1 MQECQPSQV
10 LFDYLQREL
19 PQDLKSRVDAH
30 LLHCAGCREELER
43 LRLQIQQVR
52 TTLARLDPA
61 QVSPA
66 RQKPDLVRLSAR
78 PVSFAPLSRLAVAFA
93 AAVMLILG
101 AVMHLSGNQNTLANS
116 ISQLKVIVDVSS
128 GVYAATTMDCT
139 VNIPDAGGQSSDYRV
154 RWSSTGV
161 TRIDMDPNN
170 GTEQTLWISNM
181 IVPPDPVWQ
190 PAMEFLT
197 PAILAQH
204 MEERYGLA
212 QTGSKSGAGQYEFL
226 LAGQEDRQ
234 TIEIAVD
241 ERTYLPKMLKKYSR
255 DSGKTGQQRQ
265 CLMEVRFLWNQ
276 PILREVFIPGSHDAK

>member
-19 PQDLKSRVDAH
+19 PQNLKSLVDAH
-30 LLHCAGCREELER
+30 LLHCVGCREELER
-43 LRLQIQQVR
+43 LRLQIQQVQ
-52 TTLARLDPA
+52 TTLARLDPS

-66 RQKPDLVRLSAR
+66 KLKPDLIRLSAH
-78 PVSFAPLSRLAVAFA
+78 PASSPSLSRLAVAVA

-101 AVMHLSGNQNTLANS
+101 AVMHLSGTQSALANS

-128 GVYAATTMDCT
+128 GVYAATTMDCII
-139 VNIPDAGGQSSDYRV
+139 NIPDARGQSPDYRV
-154 RWSSTGV
+154 RWSSAGV

-204 MEERYGLA
+204 IEKRYGLE
-212 QTGSKSGAGQYEFL
+212 QTRSSSGAGQYEFL
-226 LAGQEDRQ
+226 LEGQEDRQ
-234 TIEIAVD
+234 SIEVAVD
-241 ERTYLPKMLKKYSR
+241 ERTYLPKMLKKYSQ

-265 CLMEVRFLWNQ
+265 CLMVVRFLWNQ
-276 PILREVFIPGSHDAK
+276 PILREVFIPGSPDAK

>member
-30 LLHCAGCREELER
+30 LLDCAGCREELER
-43 LRLQIQQVR
+43 LRLQIQRVR

-66 RQKPDLVRLSAR
+66 KQKPDLVRLSAR
-78 PVSFAPLSRLAVAFA
+78 PVSFAPFSHLAVAFA

-101 AVMHLSGNQNTLANS
+101 AVMHLSGNHNALANS
-116 ISQLKVIVDVSS
+116 ISQLKVLVDVSS
-128 GVYAATTMDCT
+128 GVYAATTMDCI
-139 VNIPDAGGQSSDYRV
+139 VNIPDAGGQSTDFRV

-181 IVPPDPVWQ
+181 NVPPDPVWK

-212 QTGSKSGAGQYEFL
+212 QTSSKSGAGQYEFL
-226 LAGQEDRQ
+226 LAGQKDRQ

-241 ERTYLPKMLKKYSR
+241 ERTYLPKMLKKYSQ

-265 CLMEVRFLWNQ
+265 SLMEVRFLWNH
-276 PILREVFIPGSHDAK
+276 PILREVFIPGSHDAR

>member
-30 LLHCAGCREELER
+30 LPHCARCRKELER

-61 QVSPA
+61 QASPGKL
-66 RQKPDLVRLSAR
+66 KPDIVRLPAR

-101 AVMHLSGNQNTLANS
+101 AVMHLSGNQSTLANS
-116 ISQLKVIVDVSS
+116 ISQLKEIVDVSS
-128 GVYAATTMDCT
+128 GVYAATTMDCIM
-139 VNIPDAGGQSSDYRV
+139 NIPDAGSPSTDFRV
-154 RWSSTGV
+154 RWSSTGIS
-161 TRIDMDPNN
+161 RIDMDPNN

-181 IVPPDPVWQ
+181 TVPPDPVWQ

-212 QTGSKSGAGQYEFL
+212 QTVSRSGAGQYEFL
-226 LAGQEDRQ
+226 LTGQEDRQ
-234 TIEIAVD
+234 IIEIAVD
-241 ERTYLPKMLKKYSR
+241 ERTYLPKMLKKYSQ
-255 DSGKTGQQRQ
+255 DSRGTGQHRQ

-276 PILREVFIPGSHDAK
+276 QIPREVFVPGFQDSK

>member
-30 LLHCAGCREELER
+30 LPHCARCREKLER

-61 QVSPA
+61 QACPAKLKPDIVRLPA
-66 RQKPDLVRLSAR
+66 RPM
-78 PVSFAPLSRLAVAFA
+78 SFAPLSRMAVTFA
-93 AAVMLILG
+93 AAAMLILG
-101 AVMHLSGNQNTLANS
+101 AVMHLSGNQSTLANS
-116 ISQLKVIVDVSS
+116 ISQLKAIIDVSS
-128 GVYAATTMDCT
+128 GVYAATTMDCI
-139 VNIPDAGGQSSDYRV
+139 VNTPDQSTDFRV

-161 TRIDMDPNN
+161 SRIDMGPNN

-181 IVPPDPVWQ
+181 TVPPDPVWQ

-197 PAILAQH
+197 PSILAQH

-212 QTGSKSGAGQYEFL
+212 QTGNGSGAGQYEFL
-226 LAGQEDRQ
+226 LAGHEDRQ
-234 TIEIAVD
+234 IIEIAVD
-241 ERTYLPKMLKKYSR
+241 ERTYLPKMLKKFSQ
-255 DSGKTGQQRQ
+255 DSGGIGQQRQ

-276 PILREVFIPGSHDAK
+276 PIPREVFVPGAHDSK